1 MAEKSERPLHLMA
14 ASAAAYAEKFGWS
27 VFPVY
32 QITRNGVCAC
42 GKAQCKRPGKH
53 PIGAAV
59 PHGLKD
65 ASRDPATIR
74 KWWREYPQANIGIP
88 TGATSGFSVL
98 DVDVH
103 KGGDDALFAL
113 EQEHGKLPETVMQL
127 TGGGGYHY
135 LFKTPDGV
143 KIKNSVESLG
153 TGLDIRGDGGYVVGA
168 PSNHISGR
176 EYVWEASCHPRDVEI
191 ADMPGWLLDRVRELP
206 KTAKNEPE
214 KGTVILP
221 PSDVARIRQA
231 LAYVDPESRDVW
243 LEVGMSLH
251 STGAGRQAFGL
262 WVEWSR
268 ESEKFDP
275 TDAGR
280 VWSSF
285 KTGGGITI
293 ATLFKR
299 AKDGG
304 WIPPAGAQTGD
315 QGWEAGLSR
324 NAKGVT
330 LATLANIET
339 ILVNDARW
347 KKVIAF
353 DQFEQRVVKKALPPF
368 DGGDT
373 GEWTDADD
381 SRTVIWLERNYA
393 ISPSS
398 RLVAEAVRVVAER
411 YGFHPV
417 RDYLAG
423 LQWDGKHRCRTWLIR
438 YLGADDGPFSRSVGQ
453 CYLVAAVARILEPG
467 CKFDNVL
474 ILEGAQGIGK
484 STALNIL
491 ASPWFSDTPFDLGS
505 KDAFIA
511 MRGKWVIEI
520 GELDSFSRADNSR
533 AKQFFASQRDTYR
546 EPYGR
551 HSVDIAR
558 QCVFAGTANPDQY
571 LKDETGN
578 RRYWPV
584 LTKAVDMPALRRDR
598 DQLWAEAVHLFRGG
612 EPTWIDHNLDYIKE
626 EQEARYMRDTWEDVL
641 SDWLSSR
648 DECTLNEVLTDCL
661 FIAAGKQTRTDQ
673 MRAAAVLKRL
683 GWRRIK
689 AVSLTGN
696 RYWCYRQVGTK
707 QP

>member
-1 MAEKSERPLHLMA
+1 MMAQQSERPVHLMA
-14 ASAAAYAEKFGWS
+14 ASAMAYAEKFGWQ
-27 VFPVY
+27 VFPVF

-42 GKAQCKRPGKH
+42 GRAQCKRPGKH

-59 PHGLKD
+59 PRGLKD
-65 ASRDPATIR
+65 ASRDPAIVR
-74 KWWREYPQANIGIP
+74 KWWKEYPQANIGIP
-88 TGATSGFSVL
+88 TGAISGFSVL
-98 DVDVH
+98 DVDMD
-103 KGGDDALFAL
+103 KGGEDSLFSL
-113 EQEHGKLPETVMQL
+113 EQDHGKLPETVIQL

-135 LFKTPDGV
+135 LFKVPFGV

-153 TGLDIRGDGGYVVGA
+153 AGLDIRGDGGYIVGA
-168 PSNHISGR
+168 PSNHIRGR
-176 EYVWEASCHPRDVEI
+176 EYAWEASCHPKDTEI
-191 ADMPGWLLDRVRELP
+191 ADMPGWLLERVRDQP
-206 KTAKNEPE
+206 KATKAEPE
-214 KGTVILP
+214 KGGVILP

-231 LAYVDPESRDVW
+231 MVYIDPETRETW

-251 STGAGRQAFGL
+251 STGAGRQGFGL

-275 TDAGR
+275 ADAAR

-285 KTGGGITI
+285 KTGGGITM
-293 ATLFKR
+293 ATLFNR
-299 AKDGG
+299 AKAGG
-304 WIPPAGAQTGD
+304 WVSADGATSTG
-315 QGWEAGLSR
+315 QGWESQLSR
-324 NAKGVT
+324 SAKGAT
-330 LATLANIET
+330 LQTLANIET
-339 ILVNDARW
+339 ILMNDPRW
-347 KKVIAF
+347 RGVIAF
-353 DQFEQRVVKKALPPF
+353 DQFEQRVVKRALPPV

-373 GEWTDADD
+373 GEWGDSDDA
-381 SRTVIWLERNYA
+381 RAVIWLERNYA

-398 RLVAEAVRVVAER
+398 RLICEAVRVVAER

-423 LQWDGKHRCRTWLIR
+423 LKWDGKPRCKTWMIK
-438 YLGADDGPFSRSVGQ
+438 YLGAEDGPFSRSVGQ
-453 CYLVAAVARILEPG
+453 CYLIAAVGRILEPG

-511 MRGKWVIEI
+511 MRGKWIIEI

-571 LKDETGN
+571 FKDETGN

-584 LTKAVDMPALRRDR
+584 LTTRVDLAALRRDR
-598 DQLWAEAVHLFRGG
+598 DQLWAEAVHLFRAG
-612 EPTWIDHNLDYIKE
+612 EPMWVDHTLDYIAA
-626 EQEARYMRDTWEDVL
+626 EQESRYMRDTWEDVL
-641 SDWLSSR
+641 DEWLSHR
-648 DECTLNEVLTDCL
+648 NECTLNEALVDCL
-661 FIAAGKQTRTDQ
+661 LIAAGKQTRTDQ
-673 MRAAAVLKRL
+673 MRAAAALKRL
-683 GWRRIK
+683 GWRRVRAIRFDG
-689 AVSLTGN
+689 A
-696 RYWCYRQVGTK
+696 RHWCYRKVGTK
-707 QP
+707 